1 MRLLCWFAICFMGM
15 ALLMSCCNLQVA
27 KGDIDDKYGGV
38 IVDDNTIKGDK
49 PEVIK

>member
-1 MRLLCWFAICFMGM
+1 M

-38 IVDDNTIKGDK
+38 IVDGN
-49 PEVIK
+49 EVTGEIDGKRKR